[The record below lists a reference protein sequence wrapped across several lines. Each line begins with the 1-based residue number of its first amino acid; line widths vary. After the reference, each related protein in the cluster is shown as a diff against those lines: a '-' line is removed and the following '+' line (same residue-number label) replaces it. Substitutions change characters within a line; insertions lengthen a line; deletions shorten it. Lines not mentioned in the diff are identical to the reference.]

1 MYQILFFIMALST
14 INAKIRNIV
23 ISGGGAAGFA
33 FYGVLKNSHE
43 RGIWNIDN
51 IDKIYATSAGSIIAL
66 CISLGYDWKTTDDYI
81 IKRPWN
87 ELYKCELPMA
97 IKAIQNQGLF
107 GQQIIRETF
116 LPLFRGKDI
125 SIDTTLEE
133 LYDTTKKEL
142 HFITTKYDT
151 FDYVDISYK
160 THPTWKVID
169 AVYASCCLPIL
180 FSPLYGEDKEVY
192 LDGGIRLNY
201 PLEKCLQD
209 GCDPDEILGIRI
221 VYPPNVEEN
230 RMLPSHNIFEVVQK
244 IFHQY
249 IHKLEIPYPETPIK
263 YQCDVS
269 LSSMNFNA
277 IFKCIHSEEE
287 RVKMINYGIQCS
299 LDHIVDKLS

>member
-116 LPLFRGKDI
+116 LPLFNCWFINHSCPLCQFCHLPMYIAYFFINLIFVIIFYMIEIRYQ
-125 SIDTTLEE
+125 L
-133 LYDTTKKEL
+133 LY
-142 HFITTKYDT
+142 
-151 FDYVDISYK
+151 
-160 THPTWKVID
+160 
-169 AVYASCCLPIL
+169 
-180 FSPLYGEDKEVY
+180 
-192 LDGGIRLNY
+192 
-201 PLEKCLQD
+201 
-209 GCDPDEILGIRI
+209 
-221 VYPPNVEEN
+221 
-230 RMLPSHNIFEVVQK
+230 HN
-244 IFHQY
+244 
-249 IHKLEIPYPETPIK
+249 L
-263 YQCDVS
+263 
-269 LSSMNFNA
+269 
-277 IFKCIHSEEE
+277 
-287 RVKMINYGIQCS
+287 
-299 LDHIVDKLS
+299 